1 VAWTDQL
8 DVYCER
14 LGPGLLAE
22 PANAL
27 SNLAFFA
34 AALALWRVQGSLR
47 TRGHEAPGDIRLLP
61 LLVFLVAVGSTL
73 FHTLA
78 VRWAGLLDTSFILLF
93 CCVFLYAFLRHAVPV
108 PTWTALAAAAAFAII
123 SYAFP
128 RLFPPGTLNGS
139 TAYVPNLVGLLAMAA
154 WLALRKAPAARM
166 LGLASVVFGVS
177 LTLRSVDRE
186 LCARFPLGTHF
197 LWHLLNGL
205 LLWIVSRE
213 MLLGRYASP
222 LPAAHREIRG

>member
-1 VAWTDQL
+1 MALSDAVDL
-8 DVYCER
+8 YCER

-27 SNLAFFA
+27 SNLAFVA
-34 AALALWRVQGSLR
+34 AAVALWRVQASVGAR
-47 TRGHEAPGDIRLLP
+47 ARNIPADVRLLP
-61 LLVFLVAVGSTL
+61 PLVLLVALGSSL

-78 VRWAGLLDTSFILLF
+78 VGWAGLLDTLFILLY
-93 CCVFLYAFLRHAVPV
+93 CCVFLYGFLRHAVGAPA
-108 PTWTALAAAAAFAII
+108 WAAVATAAAFALF

-128 RLFPPGTLNGS
+128 NLFPKGALNGS
-139 TAYVPNLVGLLAMAA
+139 TGYIPYLLGLLAISA
-154 WLALRKAPAARM
+154 WLVWHHAPAARA
-166 LGLASVVFGVS
+166 LGLASVVFCIS
-177 LTLRSVDRE
+177 LTLRTVDQE

-213 MLLGRYASP
+213 MLLGRYVAS
-222 LPAAHREIRG
+222 AERAVR

>member
-1 VAWTDQL
+1 MALSDAVDL
-8 DVYCER
+8 YCER

-27 SNLAFFA
+27 SNLAFVA
-34 AALALWRVQGSLR
+34 AAVALWRVQASV
-47 TRGHEAPGDIRLLP
+47 TARGRSIPAEVRLLP
-61 LLVFLVAVGSTL
+61 YLVFLVALGSSL

-78 VRWAGLLDTSFILLF
+78 VRWAALLDTLFILLY
-93 CCVFLYAFLRHAVPV
+93 CCVFLYAFLRYAVRAPA
-108 PTWTALAAAAAFAII
+108 WTALVTAALFALI

-128 RLFPPGTLNGS
+128 NLFAKGALNGS
-139 TAYVPNLVGLLAMAA
+139 TGYIPYLFGLLAITA
-154 WLALRKAPAARM
+154 WLAWHHAPAARA
-166 LGLASVVFGVS
+166 LGLATVVFCIS
-177 LTLRSVDRE
+177 LTLRTVDQD

-213 MLLGRYASP
+213 ILLGRYLASAQNAIP
-222 LPAAHREIRG
+222 

>member
-1 VAWTDQL
+1 M
-8 DVYCER
+8 
-14 LGPGLLAE
+14 
-22 PANAL
+22 
-27 SNLAFFA
+27 
-34 AALALWRVQGSLR
+34 
-47 TRGHEAPGDIRLLP
+47 LP
-61 LLVFLVAVGSTL
+61 PLVFLVAVGSTV

-78 VRWAGLLDTSFILLF
+78 ARWAGLLDTVLILLF
-93 CCVFLYAFLRHAVPV
+93 CCVFLYGFLRHAVFAPA
-108 PTWTALAAAAAFAII
+108 WAALAAAAAFAMV

-154 WLALRKAPAARM
+154 WLVWRQAPAAHM
-166 LGLASVVFGVS
+166 FGLASVAFCIS
-177 LTLRSVDRE
+177 LTLRTVDQE
-186 LCARFPLGTHF
+186 ICARFPLGTHF

-222 LPAAHREIRG
+222 PQAQHREARA